1 MWFCTQ
7 GGLSKY
13 DGFTFT
19 NFIHLEDDST
29 TISNSFAD
37 RFLIDKKG
45 NYWVTTYRGFNK
57 LNRKK
62 GTFKRYIHDDNDVYS
77 LCNNQTKGMVEDKDG
92 HIWIIHSKGVDEF
105 DPVTEKFTH
114 YLHKDF
120 GVARYTGDISIAPD
134 GNIWALGT

>member
-1 MWFCTQ
+1 MASCGSAPKVAF
-7 GGLSKY
+7 LNMM
-13 DGFTFT
+13 DLHLPI
-19 NFIHLEDDST
+19 FIHLEDDST

-77 LCNNQTKGMVEDKDG
+77 LCNNQTKGMNYD
-92 HIWIIHSKGVDEF
+92 
-105 DPVTEKFTH
+105 
-114 YLHKDF
+114 
-120 GVARYTGDISIAPD
+120 
-134 GNIWALGT
+134 